1 MGQTSTPGPDHTAHT
16 GAAGTKVPHG
26 PANIGPI
33 SDHGP
38 WWFVGPLAH
47 DENDNHRTAFWLS
60 IATASEPI
68 PGRTSTESDFTMAHV
83 STLPSEHVGILADTA
98 LDHPMAVTRRR
109 IDRVFIGAGI
119 LAAVVLA
126 AAGGLLTWGSNFS
139 GDYVKRELT
148 SQQVFFPDAAAL
160 TTEGR
165 TDLLGYAGRQLAS
178 GRDAQAYAGYIDH
191 HLQGIAGGQTFSQ
204 LGTPERAARAAVTA
218 ATTAGAPAAE
228 IATLQAKSAAVSGQR
243 DSMFKGETLRGLL
256 LTTYAWDTIGRIAS
270 IAAVVS
276 FAAAALMA
284 LLVIMGILHLR
295 RHRAVAP

>member
-1 MGQTSTPGPDHTAHT
+1 MFPGTASCH
-16 GAAGTKVPHG
+16 K
-26 PANIGPI
+26 
-33 SDHGP
+33 
-38 WWFVGPLAH
+38 
-47 DENDNHRTAFWLS
+47 RTMETTIRRGAFWRS
-60 IATASEPI
+60 IATASAPT
-68 PGRTSTESDFTMAHV
+68 PGRTSTESDITMAHV
-83 STLPSEHVGILADTA
+83 STLQSDRVGGVAEVA
-98 LDHPMAVTRRR
+98 LDHPVAVTRRR

-119 LAAVVLA
+119 LATVVLA

-165 TDLLGYAGRQLAS
+165 TDLLGYAGRQLAN

-191 HLQGIAGGQTFSQ
+191 HLQGIAGGQTYSQ
-204 LGTPERAARAAVTA
+204 LGGPEGVAKAAVKT

-228 IATLQAKSAAVSGQR
+228 IATLQAKAAALTGQR

-256 LTTYAWDTIGRIAS
+256 LTTYAWDTIGRIAY

-284 LLVIMGILHLR
+284 LLVIMGIVHLR
-295 RHRAVAP
+295 RHQAMAS